1 MARTATRRPLGLAGR
16 INLVVVSTLFI
27 GLGLVGYLYAASLS
41 SAREGLV
48 DSNLQR
54 ESDILY
60 LSIENFMMPGEAP
73 IAARFFEEVAG
84 LGAGFSLRL
93 YRRDGTMAFSDNK
106 TIDTVNATIGKLRFA
121 SRPDTPA
128 TPIVDISSSGGTTDR
143 PQFALATAIPPES
156 VFFAWK
162 DAGRTYKRVY
172 RPLINLPKCAGC
184 HGSDHTIRGVIDI
197 RADVTDEVRSEAFTV
212 AASASGFALMAI
224 ALAAIIGRILRAVVV
239 GPVIAIGRLC
249 LDVSAGNFTGRV
261 DVKRDDE
268 IGGLAATVNDMVSGL
283 RERYELTKYVSAG
296 TITSLASGQE
306 PRRVQRTLLFTDVRG
321 FTAYTERNG
330 AEAILAVLNGLLEK
344 QAEIVAAHGGDIDK
358 FVGDEVVAVFS
369 GADAPG
375 RACDAAL
382 EIRDAVAANAASY
395 DNLAVGAGIATGQV
409 VQGMVGSVRRADFT
423 VLGDAVNVAS
433 RLCSIAKAGQILVCD
448 CTRDSLVPGGHELA
462 GPFKATLKGK
472 AEPQVVYLLKKKV
485 TKNDARE
492 ARSEA

>member
-1 MARTATRRPLGLAGR
+1 MSRTATRRPLGLAGR

-27 GLGLVGYLYAASLS
+27 GLGLVGYLYASSLS
-41 SAREGLV
+41 SARESLV

-60 LSIENFMMPGEAP
+60 LSIENFMLPGDAP
-73 IAARFFEEVAG
+73 IAARFFDEVAG
-84 LGAGFSLRL
+84 LSTGYSLRL
-93 YRRDGTMAFSDNK
+93 YRRNSTMAFSDNM
-106 TIDTVNATIGKLRFA
+106 TIDAVNAAIRKERFERRDETA
-121 SRPDTPA
+121 LDLAA
-128 TPIVDISSSGGTTDR
+128 TQARSVAVSDR
-143 PQFALATAIPPES
+143 FQFDKATAIPPES
-156 VFFAWK
+156 VFFTWK
-162 DAGRTYKRVY
+162 DSGRTYKRVY
-172 RPLINLPKCAGC
+172 RPLLNLPKCAGC

-197 RADVTDEVRSEAFTV
+197 RADVTSEVRSEAITV
-212 AASASGFALMAI
+212 AVSASGFALMAL

-249 LDVSAGNFTGRV
+249 LDVSGGDFTGRV

-268 IGGLAATVNDMVSGL
+268 IGGLAATVNDMVHGL

-306 PRRVQRTLLFTDVRG
+306 PRRVERTLLFTDVRG

-344 QAEIVAAHGGDIDK
+344 QAEIIAARGGDIDK

-369 GADAPG
+369 GADAPA

-382 EIRDAVAANAASY
+382 DIRAAVAANAAAY
-395 DNLAVGAGIATGQV
+395 DSLAVGIGIATGPV
-409 VQGMVGSVRRADFT
+409 VQGMVGSHRRADFT

-433 RLCSIAKAGQILVCD
+433 RLCSRAKAGQIIVCD
-448 CTRDSLVPGGHELA
+448 CTRDGLVAGTHAMA
-462 GPFKATLKGK
+462 GPYKVALKGK
-472 AEPQVVYLLKKKV
+472 TEPQIVYLLQGRISQTEV
-485 TKNDARE
+485 RE
-492 ARSEA
+492 PYDEA

>member
-1 MARTATRRPLGLAGR
+1 MARTAPRRPLGLAGR

-27 GLGLVGYLYAASLS
+27 GLGLVGYLYATSLS

-60 LSIENFMMPGEAP
+60 LSIENFMLPGDAP
-73 IAARFFEEVAG
+73 VAARFFDEVAG
-84 LGAGFSLRL
+84 LSAGYSLRL
-93 YRRDGTMAFSDNK
+93 YRRNGVRAFSDNM
-106 TIDTVNATIGKLRFA
+106 TIDAVNAAIRKTRFERRNELVDGIGEAVL
-121 SRPDTPA
+121 S
-128 TPIVDISSSGGTTDR
+128 VDISDLLK
-143 PQFALATAIPPES
+143 FDKATAIPPES
-156 VFFAWK
+156 VFFSWN
-162 DAGRTYKRVY
+162 DSGRTYKRVY
-172 RPLINLPKCAGC
+172 RPLLNLPKCAGC

-197 RADVTDEVRSEAFTV
+197 RADVTNEVRSEALTV
-212 AASASGFALMAI
+212 AVSASGFALMAL

-249 LDVSAGNFTGRV
+249 LDVSGGDFSGRV
-261 DVKRDDE
+261 DVKRNDE
-268 IGGLAATVNDMVSGL
+268 IGGLASTVNDMVHGL

-306 PRRVQRTLLFTDVRG
+306 PRRVERTLLFTDVRG

-344 QAEIVAAHGGDIDK
+344 QAEIIAAHGGDIDK

-369 GADAPG
+369 GDDAPA

-382 EIRDAVAANAASY
+382 DIRMAVAANAAAY
-395 DNLAVGAGIATGQV
+395 DSLAVGIGIATGHV
-409 VQGMVGSVRRADFT
+409 VQGMVGSHRRADFT

-433 RLCSIAKAGQILVCD
+433 RLCSRAKAGQILVCD
-448 CTRDSLVPGGHELA
+448 CTRDGLGVGTHTMA
-462 GPFKATLKGK
+462 GPYKVALKGK
-472 AEPQVVYLLKKKV
+472 AEPQIVYLLQEKTNATDV
-485 TKNDARE
+485 RGPHDE
-492 ARSEA
+492 A